1 VSRSCAQWRGEIG
14 AYIVGALDGPARARV
29 SRHLVACPGC
39 RADYD
44 ELVPVRDWLS
54 QLTAADGS
62 PDPARAGCRGRPAR
76 RSPPAA
82 RPGDAPVPHLRRH
95 AGRLDGGLRGDAG
108 SRPGGSRHRA
118 TVLHPDACP
127 RRAAGPGRAAA
138 AGRAAQRPRRL
149 LSIPARGWRWLLAA
163 GAGLAAGAPIA
174 GALLTAG
181 PAVPTYRAVSTVSG
195 ASGQAQLHSTPAGTE
210 IDLTAS
216 GLPAGKRCILLA
228 VAPDGIDIAGT
239 WNATYRGTARIAGT
253 SAFPPSQL
261 TALRIESGSGLLLLT
276 IRV

>member
-1 VSRSCAQWRGEIG
+1 MSHSCAQWRGEIG

-54 QLTAADGS
+54 HLTAAAGS
-62 PDPARAGCRGRPAR
+62 PDPARAGHRRRQTRP
-76 RSPPAA
+76 SPPAA

-95 AGRLDGGLRGDAG
+95 AGRAE
-108 SRPGGSRHRA
+108 
-118 TVLHPDACP
+118 
-127 RRAAGPGRAAA
+127 
-138 AGRAAQRPRRL
+138 QRPRRL
-149 LSIPARGWRWLLAA
+149 LSIPARGWRWLLTA
-163 GAGLAAGAPIA
+163 GAGLAAGAAIA
-174 GALLTAG
+174 GAVLIAG
-181 PAVPTYRAVSTVSG
+181 PTVPTYHAVSAVSG
-195 ASGQAQLHSTPAGTE
+195 VSGQVQLHGTPTGTE

-228 VAPDGIDIAGT
+228 VARDGADIAGT
-239 WNATYRGTARIAGT
+239 WDATYHGSARIAGT
-253 SAFPPSQL
+253 SAFSPSQL
-261 TALRIESGSGLLLLT
+261 TALRIESDSGLLLLS

>member
-1 VSRSCAQWRGEIG
+1 MSYSCAQWRGEIG

-62 PDPARAGCRGRPAR
+62 PDPARAGHRGRQTRP
-76 RSPPAA
+76 SPPAA
-82 RPGDAPVPHLRRH
+82 RPRDAPVPHLRRH
-95 AGRLDGGLRGDAG
+95 GGRLDGELRGGAAP
-108 SRPGGSRHRA
+108 RPGGGQRQA
-118 TVLHPDACP
+118 TVLHPDVCSRP
-127 RRAAGPGRAAA
+127 AAGPGQAAG

-149 LSIPARGWRWLLAA
+149 LSIPARGWRWRLAA
-163 GAGLAAGAPIA
+163 GAGLAAGAAIA
-174 GALLTAG
+174 GALLISG
-181 PAVPTYRAVSTVSG
+181 PTVPTYHAVSTVSG
-195 ASGQAQLHSTPAGTE
+195 VSGQVQLHSTPTGTE

-228 VAPDGIDIAGT
+228 VARDGADIAGT
-239 WNATYRGTARIAGT
+239 WDATYDGSARIVGT
-253 SAFPPSQL
+253 SAYPPSQL
-261 TALRIESGSGLLLLT
+261 MALRIESDSGVLLLS

>member
-1 VSRSCAQWRGEIG
+1 MSYSCAQWRGEIG

-54 QLTAADGS
+54 HLTVADGS
-62 PDPARAGCRGRPAR
+62 PDPASAGRRGRQTRP
-76 RSPPAA
+76 SSPAA

-95 AGRLDGGLRGDAG
+95 TGRLDGGLRGDAG
-108 SRPGGSRHRA
+108 PRPGGGLRRA
-118 TVLHPDACP
+118 TVPHPDVRS
-127 RRAAGPGRAAA
+127 RRAAGPGWAAG
-138 AGRAAQRPRRL
+138 AGRAGQRPRRL
-149 LSIPARGWRWLLAA
+149 PSIPARGWRWLLAA
-163 GAGLAAGAPIA
+163 GAGLAAGAAIA
-174 GALLTAG
+174 GALLIAG
-181 PAVPTYRAVSTVSG
+181 PAVPTYHAVSTVSG
-195 ASGQAQLHSTPAGTE
+195 VSGQVQLHSTPAGTE

-216 GLPAGKRCILLA
+216 GLPAGQRCILLA
-228 VAPDGIDIAGT
+228 VGRDGTDIAGT
-239 WNATYRGTARIAGT
+239 WDATYHGSARIVGT

-261 TALRIESGSGLLLLT
+261 TALRIESDSGLLLLS

>member
-1 VSRSCAQWRGEIG
+1 MSYSCAQWRGEIG

-44 ELVPVRDWLS
+44 ELIPVRGWLS

-62 PDPARAGCRGRPAR
+62 PDLARAGRRGQRTRP
-76 RSPPAA
+76 SPPAA
-82 RPGDAPVPHLRRH
+82 RHGDAPVPHLRRH

-108 SRPGGSRHRA
+108 PRPGGGLRWA
-118 TVLHPDACP
+118 TVLHPDVCS
-127 RRAAGPGRAAA
+127 RRAAGPGWAAG
-138 AGRAAQRPRRL
+138 AGRAAQRLRRL

-163 GAGLAAGAPIA
+163 SAGLAAGAAIA
-174 GALLTAG
+174 GALLIAG
-181 PAVPTYRAVSTVSG
+181 PTVPTYHAVSAVSG
-195 ASGQAQLHSTPAGTE
+195 VSGQAQLHSTPTGTE
-210 IDLTAS
+210 IELTAS
-216 GLPAGKRCILLA
+216 GLPAGERCILVA
-228 VAPDGIDIAGT
+228 VARDGADIAGT
-239 WNATYRGTARIAGT
+239 WDATYRGPARIVGT

-261 TALRIESGSGLLLLT
+261 TALRIESDSGLLLLS